1 MVPAPAP
8 LTLTEKKQEPAAG
21 RFNAVN
27 PIVLLPALA
36 EMSPP
41 QVPVKLFGL
50 ATTRP
55 AGIVSLAETFINVRL
70 EFGLVNVKVSEVVS
84 FNGMLAAPNAL
95 PIVGGSG
102 GAVTVN
108 VAVLLVVPGSLSV
121 EVIGPVVLLNVPRA
135 LGACT
140 FTEIKH
146 VPWAGVSNA

>member
-1 MVPAPAP
+1 
-8 LTLTEKKQEPAAG
+8 
-21 RFNAVN
+21 
-27 PIVLLPALA
+27 
-36 EMSPP
+36 
-41 QVPVKLFGL
+41 
-50 ATTRP
+50 
-55 AGIVSLAETFINVRL
+55 L
-70 EFGLVNVKVSEVVS
+70 EFGLVKVKVSEVVS

-95 PIVGGSG
+95 AIVGGSG